1 MKLLESWKKG
11 VIDAAVD
18 RHKKT
23 LPAVLE
29 MSDASYLDAYD
40 HLLGM
45 LTGPLTIQ
53 IRRRPRILDVLR
65 IRGSQRAFEKA
76 VYHARKAE
84 AFEQ

>member
-11 VIDAAVD
+11 VIDDAVD

-29 MSDASYLDAYD
+29 MSDASYLVAYD

-53 IRRRPRILDVLR
+53 VRRRPRILDVLR
-65 IRGSQRAFEKA
+65 ISGSQRAFEKA
-76 VYHARKAE
+76 VYHRRKAE
-84 AFEQ
+84 AFEH